1 MCQGMETVSFMLSLY
16 RFQQLDA
23 GVEDSETESENEEDE
38 EDRVA
43 FQETSKL
50 RGLPYDTL
58 LQEEQVPNGDNIYS
72 VAPGENQT
80 PCAFFT
86 DDRFEELANPSK
98 YPYGRGGLGEKRQ
111 KGITPRKY
119 FNLRLLHKDGR
130 FAKDIEYL
138 LAAQYSVE
146 AKQIKDSIQ
155 INLRQTRGHTF
166 QNRKIN
172 AGLMKNLDN
181 VQAMLRTDNAFK
193 FLTNVRGSPPY
204 WNKALLDL
212 LAYVRQLGIPTWFLT
227 LSAADMQWPEV
238 IQSIAHQY
246 GRNLTADDIKNMT
259 WQEKSNW
266 LRCNPVTAARQF
278 HHRLTLFFSEFIGGK
293 ANPIGQL
300 QDYMIRIE
308 FQARGSP
315 HAHTILWMKD
325 APKLGVNSDSDVVNF
340 INKHQ
345 TCAIPGEEEEDLR
358 HLVLSLQKHVHS
370 QTCRRNG
377 SCRFSFPHQ
386 PSCETLIARPSDQA
400 DPLVVKRDLKV
411 KEEVFRKVRTVMED
425 KNTPE
430 DISLEQLLQKAKV
443 GPDVYQQALK
453 LTKSGER
460 AMSEVL
466 KKVLEESRG
475 DDLKSTL
482 RKVGSA
488 FLNNRE
494 VSAQEAVYRL
504 LSLPLKRASR
514 KVVFVNTAPKDKRV
528 SMLKPR
534 SVLDAMDDEDDNIFC
549 TSPLDRYVCRPN
561 VLEKM
566 SLAEFS
572 ATYTTGGSYLPD
584 DHIPDVLHG
593 RDENGAADNE
603 GSNQDDVYPAVIT
616 LQNNLGTMR
625 KRKKHCIIRFHKER
639 KDGEDRYR
647 NLLMLYLPWRNEEV
661 DIKANF
667 PSFKEHYEHVIDTI
681 RANEAM
687 FSINADAVNAAYDD
701 LRQNGPPED
710 MWDSVAPNVEFQQ
723 AEQQDEGIT
732 VETEVFQEDQCG
744 NIDLAPHSTSSPSCE
759 LHARFSA
766 EMNKVLMSSEEYRAM
781 MRSLNSQQMEVLRFH
796 RKWCKDTIIALKQNQ
811 HVPQYMVF
819 LSGPGGVG
827 KSHIIKLVHHETLRL
842 LRPLSGHYFDP
853 NDLLVMLTAFTGTA
867 AFGINGMT
875 LHSALSLSCG
885 LNRGKDYQPLSSD
898 RLNTLRSR
906 LGKLKLL
913 IVDEVSMVGADL
925 LYHIH
930 RRLQDI
936 CGSPDPD
943 SRFGGVSILAVGD
956 LFQLQPVGQNH
967 VFGLPSDSYAK
978 LHGSLWEENFHMME
992 LTESMRQKGDQNFA
1006 NLLMRVRTASC
1017 TEDDIHLLKSRVI
1030 SRTDPSYPSEALHVF
1045 KTNREVDEHNAKH
1058 LTTLSSKVF
1067 DIKAIDSKKDL
1078 LTGFTNVAMSTKP
1091 SDTGGLREVVSV
1103 AVGARVMVTVNID
1116 VADGLVNGTFAT
1128 VVGVDSTGPDVHTIL
1143 VKFDSDRV
1151 GKQAITDSQ
1160 YKQAYPGAVPIKRQT
1175 VQFFAGNNDLTIKFL
1190 NIRSYT
1196 EHLQDLKADKT
1207 ALPFDVFC
1215 FVETFLHKNQ
1225 QADLFLP
1232 HSLSF
1237 RADRVGRGGGVM
1249 TVARQN
1255 IIPTQLHIPV
1265 GGLEYTA
1272 TTITKESTTVN
1283 IVNIYRPQTLPEED
1297 FINRLQRL
1305 LILLPSKTITVVLGD
1320 FNFDLLKC
1328 PPPKILNVMEQ
1339 FGFRQFVQ
1347 SPTTDY
1353 GSLLDHVYVR
1363 GLDEDSLLYTDN
1375 ILQAQHQEPEK
1386 IPKTLRRSTGVSGK
1400 KDMDCNTK
1408 KKPAGV
1414 LMLQL
1419 LVILK
1424 VLGTAEADCSST
1436 CLSSCDCSS
1445 LGLTSVPQDLPRT
1458 ISSLDLRTSGI
1469 PKPDITVILPS
1480 GLNATVESGGEVN
1493 VTTVTA
1499 HAGLCVCIATNLAGS
1514 TFATLVVNLQTVT
1527 TATSP
1532 LPTTSNSPDSTT
1544 DHDSAQAAFS
1554 PTVVA
1559 SPSKLQSSPCFS
1571 LPVLLAAICGSI
1583 AGTLFIGGIILA
1595 IWCKRNNQSPPKRP
1609 DFSVVY
1615 NNTNTTTQTQPVSL
1629 SLDVRNPHL
1638 IPRPVSVQSEPY
1650 EDVQPPPRGAVLMQT
1665 ARGQALQPPNGNNNE
1680 PPPLPAQPVLIS
1692 LSTPTNHWQ

>member
-1 MCQGMETVSFMLSLY
+1 
-16 RFQQLDA
+16 
-23 GVEDSETESENEEDE
+23 
-38 EDRVA
+38 
-43 FQETSKL
+43 
-50 RGLPYDTL
+50 
-58 LQEEQVPNGDNIYS
+58 
-72 VAPGENQT
+72 
-80 PCAFFT
+80 
-86 DDRFEELANPSK
+86 
-98 YPYGRGGLGEKRQ
+98 
-111 KGITPRKY
+111 
-119 FNLRLLHKDGR
+119 
-130 FAKDIEYL
+130 
-138 LAAQYSVE
+138 
-146 AKQIKDSIQ
+146 
-155 INLRQTRGHTF
+155 
-166 QNRKIN
+166 
-172 AGLMKNLDN
+172 
-181 VQAMLRTDNAFK
+181 
-193 FLTNVRGSPPY
+193 
-204 WNKALLDL
+204 
-212 LAYVRQLGIPTWFLT
+212 
-227 LSAADMQWPEV
+227 
-238 IQSIAHQY
+238 
-246 GRNLTADDIKNMT
+246 
-259 WQEKSNW
+259 
-266 LRCNPVTAARQF
+266 
-278 HHRLTLFFSEFIGGK
+278 
-293 ANPIGQL
+293 
-300 QDYMIRIE
+300 
-308 FQARGSP
+308 
-315 HAHTILWMKD
+315 
-325 APKLGVNSDSDVVNF
+325 
-340 INKHQ
+340 
-345 TCAIPGEEEEDLR
+345 
-358 HLVLSLQKHVHS
+358 
-370 QTCRRNG
+370 
-377 SCRFSFPHQ
+377 
-386 PSCETLIARPSDQA
+386 
-400 DPLVVKRDLKV
+400 
-411 KEEVFRKVRTVMED
+411 
-425 KNTPE
+425 
-430 DISLEQLLQKAKV
+430 
-443 GPDVYQQALK
+443 
-453 LTKSGER
+453 
-460 AMSEVL
+460 
-466 KKVLEESRG
+466 
-475 DDLKSTL
+475 
-482 RKVGSA
+482 
-488 FLNNRE
+488 
-494 VSAQEAVYRL
+494 
-504 LSLPLKRASR
+504 
-514 KVVFVNTAPKDKRV
+514 
-528 SMLKPR
+528 MLKPR

-584 DHIPDVLHG
+584 DHIPDVLDG

-603 GSNQDDVYPAVIT
+603 GSNQDDMYPAVIT

-639 KDGEDRYR
+639 KDGEDKYR

-661 DIKANF
+661 DIKATF

-827 KSHIIKLVHHETLRL
+827 KSHVIKLVHHETLRL

-853 NDLLVMLTAFTGTA
+853 NDLPVMLTAFTGTA

-913 IVDEVSMVGADL
+913 VVDEVSMVGADL

-992 LTESMRQKGDQNFA
+992 LTESMRQKEDQNFA

-1175 VQFFAGNNDLTIKFL
+1175 VQFFAGKGRRSVQAQRAQFPLSLAWGCTIHKVQGKTLSRIVVSMESKGCFMPGQAYVALSRVRSLNDLYLLGFKPTSIRVNTAVLDEMLRLRLQQVPVPKVPLSCSSTVGNNDLTIKFL

-1249 TVARQN
+1249 TVARQD

-1272 TTITKESTTVN
+1272 ITITKESTTVN

-1305 LILLPSKTITVVLGD
+1305 LILLPSKMITVVLGD

-1363 GLDEDSLLYTDN
+1363 GLDEDSLLVTVHDTYYSD
-1375 ILQAQHQEPEK
+1375 HDMVC
-1386 IPKTLRRSTGVSGK
+1386 VS
-1400 KDMDCNTK
+1400 
-1408 KKPAGV
+1408 
-1414 LMLQL
+1414 LML
-1419 LVILK
+1419 
-1424 VLGTAEADCSST
+1424 
-1436 CLSSCDCSS
+1436 
-1445 LGLTSVPQDLPRT
+1445 
-1458 ISSLDLRTSGI
+1458 
-1469 PKPDITVILPS
+1469 
-1480 GLNATVESGGEVN
+1480 
-1493 VTTVTA
+1493 
-1499 HAGLCVCIATNLAGS
+1499 
-1514 TFATLVVNLQTVT
+1514 
-1527 TATSP
+1527 
-1532 LPTTSNSPDSTT
+1532 
-1544 DHDSAQAAFS
+1544 
-1554 PTVVA
+1554 
-1559 SPSKLQSSPCFS
+1559 
-1571 LPVLLAAICGSI
+1571 
-1583 AGTLFIGGIILA
+1583 
-1595 IWCKRNNQSPPKRP
+1595 
-1609 DFSVVY
+1609 
-1615 NNTNTTTQTQPVSL
+1615 
-1629 SLDVRNPHL
+1629 
-1638 IPRPVSVQSEPY
+1638 
-1650 EDVQPPPRGAVLMQT
+1650 
-1665 ARGQALQPPNGNNNE
+1665 
-1680 PPPLPAQPVLIS
+1680 
-1692 LSTPTNHWQ
+1692 

>member
-1 MCQGMETVSFMLSLY
+1 MLNINIKVINTITPDWPVDVHPLLQRSQNTITIGQIGELHY
-16 RFQQLDA
+16 VALQDA
-23 GVEDSETESENEEDE
+23 SVEDSETESENEEDE

-370 QTCRRNG
+370 QTCRRSG
-377 SCRFSFPHQ
+377 SCRFRFPHP
-386 PSCETLIARPSDQA
+386 PSCLTMIARPSEA

-430 DISLEQLLQKAKV
+430 DISLEQLLQRAKV

-453 LTKSGER
+453 LTKSGEQIVLQRHPSERFINQYNPSILQTWRANMDLQFILDAYSCIMYITSYMLKGER

-584 DHIPDVLHG
+584 DHIPDVLDG

-603 GSNQDDVYPAVIT
+603 GSNQDDMYPAVIT

-661 DIKANF
+661 DIRANF

-811 HVPQYMVF
+811 HVPQYTVF

-992 LTESMRQKGDQNFA
+992 LTESMRQKEDQNFA

-1030 SRTDPSYPSEALHVF
+1030 SRTDPSYPSKALHVF

-1175 VQFFAGNNDLTIKFL
+1175 VQFFAGKGRRSVQAQRAQFPLSLAWGCTIHKVQGKTLSRIVVSMESNGCFMPGQAYVALSRVRSLNDLYLLGFKPTSIRVNTAVLDEMLRLQQVPVPKVPLSCSSTVGNNDLTIKFL
-1190 NIRSYT
+1190 NIRSYA

-1249 TVARQN
+1249 TVARQD

-1305 LILLPSKTITVVLGD
+1305 LILLPSKIITVVLGD

-1363 GLDEDSLLYTDN
+1363 GLDEDSLLTIQNRRLALMWYATKRW
-1375 ILQAQHQEPEK
+1375 L
-1386 IPKTLRRSTGVSGK
+1386 PK
-1400 KDMDCNTK
+1400 
-1408 KKPAGV
+1408 
-1414 LMLQL
+1414 
-1419 LVILK
+1419 
-1424 VLGTAEADCSST
+1424 
-1436 CLSSCDCSS
+1436 
-1445 LGLTSVPQDLPRT
+1445 
-1458 ISSLDLRTSGI
+1458 
-1469 PKPDITVILPS
+1469 
-1480 GLNATVESGGEVN
+1480 
-1493 VTTVTA
+1493 
-1499 HAGLCVCIATNLAGS
+1499 
-1514 TFATLVVNLQTVT
+1514 
-1527 TATSP
+1527 
-1532 LPTTSNSPDSTT
+1532 
-1544 DHDSAQAAFS
+1544 
-1554 PTVVA
+1554 
-1559 SPSKLQSSPCFS
+1559 
-1571 LPVLLAAICGSI
+1571 
-1583 AGTLFIGGIILA
+1583 
-1595 IWCKRNNQSPPKRP
+1595 
-1609 DFSVVY
+1609 
-1615 NNTNTTTQTQPVSL
+1615 
-1629 SLDVRNPHL
+1629 
-1638 IPRPVSVQSEPY
+1638 
-1650 EDVQPPPRGAVLMQT
+1650 
-1665 ARGQALQPPNGNNNE
+1665 
-1680 PPPLPAQPVLIS
+1680 
-1692 LSTPTNHWQ
+1692 

>member
-98 YPYGRGGLGEKRQ
+98 YPYGRG
-111 KGITPRKY
+111 
-119 FNLRLLHKDGR
+119 
-130 FAKDIEYL
+130 DIEYL

-246 GRNLTADDIKNMT
+246 GKNLTADDIKNMT
-259 WQEKSNW
+259 WQEKCTW
-266 LRCNPVTAARQF
+266 LRYNPVTAARQF

-370 QTCRRNG
+370 QTCRRSG
-377 SCRFSFPHQ
+377 SCRFRFPHP
-386 PSCETLIARPSDQA
+386 PSCLTMIARPSEA

-430 DISLEQLLQKAKV
+430 DISLEQLLQRAKV

-584 DHIPDVLHG
+584 DHIPDVLDG

-603 GSNQDDVYPAVIT
+603 GNNQDDMYPAVIT

-639 KDGEDRYR
+639 KDGEDKYR

-744 NIDLAPHSTSSPSCE
+744 NIDLAPHSTPSPSCE

-781 MRSLNSQQMEVLRFH
+781 MRSLNSQQMEVIRFH

-811 HVPQYMVF
+811 HVPQYTVF

-853 NDLLVMLTAFTGTA
+853 NDLPVMLTAFTGTA

-885 LNRGKDYQPLSSD
+885 LNRGRDYQPLSSD

-913 IVDEVSMVGADL
+913 VVDEVSMVGADL

-992 LTESMRQKGDQNFA
+992 LTESMRQKEDQNFA

-1078 LTGFTNVAMSTKP
+1078 LTGFTNVNMSTKP

-1128 VVGVDSTGPDVHTIL
+1128 VVGIDSTGPDVHTIL

-1249 TVARQN
+1249 TVARQD

-1272 TTITKESTTVN
+1272 ITITKESTTVN

-1305 LILLPSKTITVVLGD
+1305 LILLPSKMITVVLGD

-1363 GLDEDSLLYTDN
+1363 GLDEDSLLVTVHDTYYSD
-1375 ILQAQHQEPEK
+1375 HDMVC
-1386 IPKTLRRSTGVSGK
+1386 VS
-1400 KDMDCNTK
+1400 
-1408 KKPAGV
+1408 
-1414 LMLQL
+1414 LML
-1419 LVILK
+1419 
-1424 VLGTAEADCSST
+1424 
-1436 CLSSCDCSS
+1436 
-1445 LGLTSVPQDLPRT
+1445 
-1458 ISSLDLRTSGI
+1458 
-1469 PKPDITVILPS
+1469 
-1480 GLNATVESGGEVN
+1480 
-1493 VTTVTA
+1493 
-1499 HAGLCVCIATNLAGS
+1499 
-1514 TFATLVVNLQTVT
+1514 
-1527 TATSP
+1527 
-1532 LPTTSNSPDSTT
+1532 
-1544 DHDSAQAAFS
+1544 
-1554 PTVVA
+1554 
-1559 SPSKLQSSPCFS
+1559 
-1571 LPVLLAAICGSI
+1571 
-1583 AGTLFIGGIILA
+1583 
-1595 IWCKRNNQSPPKRP
+1595 
-1609 DFSVVY
+1609 
-1615 NNTNTTTQTQPVSL
+1615 
-1629 SLDVRNPHL
+1629 
-1638 IPRPVSVQSEPY
+1638 
-1650 EDVQPPPRGAVLMQT
+1650 
-1665 ARGQALQPPNGNNNE
+1665 
-1680 PPPLPAQPVLIS
+1680 
-1692 LSTPTNHWQ
+1692 

>member
-1 MCQGMETVSFMLSLY
+1 MLNINIKVINTITPDWPVDVHPLLQRSQNTITIGQIGELHY
-16 RFQQLDA
+16 VALQDA
-23 GVEDSETESENEEDE
+23 GVVDSETESENEEDE
-38 EDRVA
+38 EDTVA

-246 GRNLTADDIKNMT
+246 GRNLTADDIQNMT
-259 WQEKSNW
+259 WQEKSKW

-370 QTCRRNG
+370 QTCRRSG
-377 SCRFSFPHQ
+377 SCRFRFPHP
-386 PSCETLIARPSDQA
+386 PSCLTMIARPSEA

-430 DISLEQLLQKAKV
+430 DISLEQLLQRAKV

-453 LTKSGER
+453 LTKSGEQIVLQRHPSERFINQYNPSILQTWRANMDLQFILDAYSCIMYITSYMLKGER

-584 DHIPDVLHG
+584 DHIPDVLDG

-603 GSNQDDVYPAVIT
+603 GSNQDDMYPAVIT

-639 KDGEDRYR
+639 KDGEDKYR

-661 DIKANF
+661 DIKATF

-744 NIDLAPHSTSSPSCE
+744 NIDLAPHSTPSP
-759 LHARFSA
+759 R
-766 EMNKVLMSSEEYRAM
+766 
-781 MRSLNSQQMEVLRFH
+781 
-796 RKWCKDTIIALKQNQ
+796 
-811 HVPQYMVF
+811 
-819 LSGPGGVG
+819 
-827 KSHIIKLVHHETLRL
+827 
-842 LRPLSGHYFDP
+842 
-853 NDLLVMLTAFTGTA
+853 TA

-913 IVDEVSMVGADL
+913 VVDEVSMVGADL

-992 LTESMRQKGDQNFA
+992 LTESMRQKEDQNFA

-1017 TEDDIHLLKSRVI
+1017 TEDDIHLLTSRVI

-1078 LTGFTNVAMSTKP
+1078 LTGFTNVNMSTKP

-1175 VQFFAGNNDLTIKFL
+1175 VQFFAEQ
-1190 NIRSYT
+1190 T
-1196 EHLQDLKADKT
+1196 EWEEEA
-1207 ALPFDVFC
+1207 
-1215 FVETFLHKNQ
+1215 
-1225 QADLFLP
+1225 
-1232 HSLSF
+1232 
-1237 RADRVGRGGGVM
+1237 
-1249 TVARQN
+1249 
-1255 IIPTQLHIPV
+1255 
-1265 GGLEYTA
+1265 
-1272 TTITKESTTVN
+1272 ES
-1283 IVNIYRPQTLPEED
+1283 
-1297 FINRLQRL
+1297 
-1305 LILLPSKTITVVLGD
+1305 
-1320 FNFDLLKC
+1320 
-1328 PPPKILNVMEQ
+1328 
-1339 FGFRQFVQ
+1339 
-1347 SPTTDY
+1347 
-1353 GSLLDHVYVR
+1353 
-1363 GLDEDSLLYTDN
+1363 
-1375 ILQAQHQEPEK
+1375 
-1386 IPKTLRRSTGVSGK
+1386 
-1400 KDMDCNTK
+1400 
-1408 KKPAGV
+1408 
-1414 LMLQL
+1414 
-1419 LVILK
+1419 
-1424 VLGTAEADCSST
+1424 
-1436 CLSSCDCSS
+1436 
-1445 LGLTSVPQDLPRT
+1445 
-1458 ISSLDLRTSGI
+1458 
-1469 PKPDITVILPS
+1469 
-1480 GLNATVESGGEVN
+1480 
-1493 VTTVTA
+1493 
-1499 HAGLCVCIATNLAGS
+1499 
-1514 TFATLVVNLQTVT
+1514 
-1527 TATSP
+1527 
-1532 LPTTSNSPDSTT
+1532 
-1544 DHDSAQAAFS
+1544 
-1554 PTVVA
+1554 
-1559 SPSKLQSSPCFS
+1559 
-1571 LPVLLAAICGSI
+1571 
-1583 AGTLFIGGIILA
+1583 
-1595 IWCKRNNQSPPKRP
+1595 
-1609 DFSVVY
+1609 
-1615 NNTNTTTQTQPVSL
+1615 
-1629 SLDVRNPHL
+1629 
-1638 IPRPVSVQSEPY
+1638 
-1650 EDVQPPPRGAVLMQT
+1650 
-1665 ARGQALQPPNGNNNE
+1665 
-1680 PPPLPAQPVLIS
+1680 
-1692 LSTPTNHWQ
+1692 